1 MQAIDE
7 IGFSVVVLDWE
18 KPTVVAVSVVLS
30 PTAGSDPLLP
40 YSEEAPA
47 VVRPSEKIAVSP
59 RSTSILLPV

>member
-7 IGFSVVVLDWE
+7 IGFSAVALDWE
-18 KPTVVAVSVVLS
+18 QPTVVAVSVVLS
-30 PTAGSDPLLP
+30 PTAGSDSLLP
-40 YSEEAPA
+40 YSAVTLV

>member
-30 PTAGSDPLLP
+30 PTAGSDSLLP
-40 YSEEAPA
+40 YSAVTLV